1 MLDLFRALSS
11 SEFYFKMCLAL
22 KIAHHIDISPF
33 VSNQLCFAPTRINHA
48 LLYSIT
54 ETQPCLL
61 LIWLLDDIVIIHV
74 RTDNACTRHFRRH
87 DHLLETL
94 SFYPVSPKQKKELF
108 IHHMINNNVA
118 LLAVKIYYC
127 WCRRPACSL
136 LKLSIWLLAPSPS

>member
-1 MLDLFRALSS
+1 MKNNFLVAYSKNHTLTISHSKFFPCSTMLDLFRALSS

-74 RTDNACTRHFRRH
+74 RT
-87 DHLLETL
+87 TL
-94 SFYPVSPKQKKELF
+94 AHVISVDMITCLKHSLF
-108 IHHMINNNVA
+108 ILF
-118 LLAVKIYYC
+118 LLSKKRIIYT
-127 WCRRPACSL
+127 PHDQQ
-136 LKLSIWLLAPSPS
+136 

>member
-1 MLDLFRALSS
+1 MKNNFLVAYSKNHTLTISHSKFFPCSTMLDLFRALSS

-94 SFYPVSPKQKKELF
+94 SFYPVSPKQKKNYL
-108 IHHMINNNVA
+108 
-118 LLAVKIYYC
+118 YTT
-127 WCRRPACSL
+127 
-136 LKLSIWLLAPSPS
+136 

>member
-1 MLDLFRALSS
+1 MKNNFLVAYRKNHTLTISHSKFFPCSTMLDLFRALSS

-22 KIAHHIDISPF
+22 KIAHHSDISPF

-94 SFYPVSPKQKKELF
+94 SFYPVSPKQKKNYL
-108 IHHMINNNVA
+108 
-118 LLAVKIYYC
+118 YTT
-127 WCRRPACSL
+127 
-136 LKLSIWLLAPSPS
+136 